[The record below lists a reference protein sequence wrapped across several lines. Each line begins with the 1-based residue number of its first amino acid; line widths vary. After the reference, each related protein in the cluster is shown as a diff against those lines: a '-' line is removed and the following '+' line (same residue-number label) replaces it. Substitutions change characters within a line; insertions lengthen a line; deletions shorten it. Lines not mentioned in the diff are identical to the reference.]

1 MELRERNN
9 AQMRDKIPR
18 KRKDGKRTNPR
29 TCYSEIGLVLAQIAM
44 RCACPS
50 SRVLGGVSRWL
61 ANLDR
66 AGAAGGED
74 LMGRYNER
82 FQDGKWGKRY
92 GHKYRQSDIVPQSH
106 LYWLGRKDEFERRR
120 LHTLNT
126 SSTLLICHLHW
137 SSTCAITGRRAHNA
151 PRTDSASGDEFVP
164 AGGRLFLQIRYGAA
178 AAGVVHFLCHYGQ
191 SRGPMKV
198 RIPRSGT
205 GSELGSS

>member
-1 MELRERNN
+1 MGGGTPVPEREVWVDRLGETICEGKTSL
-9 AQMRDKIPR
+9 APPR
-18 KRKDGKRTNPR
+18 PKDRWMNKERVT
-29 TCYSEIGLVLAQIAM
+29 AK
-44 RCACPS
+44 S

-191 SRGPMKV
+191 SRGPMKQGLAKV
-198 RIPRSGT
+198 
-205 GSELGSS
+205 LHANAALNQ